1 MKTRLSI
8 AAVLALLYLAVHVGA
23 APFYSADQVLNQWQT
38 AGYPVSSTSVSAA
51 PAPTTIVTGQASV
64 NSTVAVVVAANASG
78 KGRVVQNDSQ
88 KGGAAGVEVWVGPAA
103 VTTSTGY
110 YLAPG
115 QSVSMDG
122 TFAVYAVTASA
133 NCSLSWIEVR

>member
-23 APFYSADQVLNQWQT
+23 APFYSADQVLNQWQA
-38 AGYPVSSTSVSAA
+38 AGYPTSSTAAA
-51 PAPTTIVTGQASV
+51 PAPTVIATGQASV
-64 NSTVAVVVAANASG
+64 NSTAAVVVVANASG
-78 KGRVVQNDSQ
+78 KGRIVQNDSH
-88 KGGAAGVEVWVGPAA
+88 KGGAAGVECWVGP
-103 VTTSTGY
+103 VNTTTATGY